1 MKKFVL
7 LLVIVFSSAVYSQ
20 EDAWVY
26 FNAKPNAQAFF
37 DNPLSELSQRSL
49 DRRIAQNIVLD
60 IKDVPIHQ
68 TYIDQITNTQGI
80 VVLAK
85 SKWFNA
91 LHVQGSEESIRALTN
106 LNFVERVDFA
116 NRLLNNPLRP
126 DVPRKK
132 MKKVNKKFE
141 TDAFFN
147 YGSSAN
153 QIEMLN
159 GQLLHQLNFTG
170 TGKIIAV
177 MDGGFPGVDTAEPF
191 SRLRDNNQILGGYD
205 YVNRNADFYT
215 GISHGTMVLSTM
227 GGFQDNELVGTAPDA
242 SYYLFITED
251 GANEWPLELSLWVE
265 AAEEADRLGADIITT
280 SLGYTEFDNP
290 NYNFTYADMNGTSTF
305 ISKGLDIAFTR
316 GMVCVNSAGNS
327 GNDPWFYIS
336 APADAINA
344 LAIGA
349 VNAAGNYASFS
360 SQGPS
365 FDGRVKPDV
374 VAQGQQ
380 SVLSSTSGNITTAS
394 GTSFS
399 GPITAG
405 MVACL
410 WQALPSATNAEIMQL
425 IKQSAS
431 IYNNPTNELGYGIPD
446 FSLAL
451 NSGLLKVNT
460 VDQQK
465 FMMYPNPVV
474 DSVSIAF
481 PAGYEDAT
489 VYFYNSMGQ
498 LILSKELNAES
509 KKVDL
514 AGFSSG
520 VYSYQIT
527 TKNGSQSGKISK
539 R

>member
-1 MKKFVL
+1 MKKIVL
-7 LLVIVFSSAVYSQ
+7 LLLIVFSSVAYCQ

-60 IKDVPIHQ
+60 IKDVPVNQ
-68 TYIDQITNTQGI
+68 TYIDQITATQGI

-91 LHVQGSEESIRALTN
+91 LHVQGSEETIRSLTN

-126 DVPRKK
+126 VVARKK

-159 GQLLHQLNFTG
+159 GQLLHQQNFTG
-170 TGKIIAV
+170 SGKIIAV
-177 MDGGFPGVDTAEPF
+177 MDGGFPGVDTAAPF

-215 GISHGTMVLSTM
+215 GLSHGTMVLSTM

-265 AAEEADRLGADIITT
+265 AAEEADRLGVDIITT

-290 NYNFTYADMNGTSTF
+290 NYNFTYADMNGTSTY
-305 ISKGLDIAFTR
+305 ISKGLDFAFSR

-349 VNAAGNYASFS
+349 VNPAGNYASFS

-410 WQALPSATNAEIMQL
+410 WQALPNATNAEIIQY
-425 IKQSAS
+425 IKESAS
-431 IYNNPTNELGYGIPD
+431 IYNDPTSELGYGIPD
-446 FSLAL
+446 FNLAL
-451 NSGLLKVNT
+451 NSGLLKLNS
-460 VDQQK
+460 VDQQN
-465 FMMYPNPVV
+465 FVIYPNPVV
-474 DSVSIAF
+474 DAVSITF
-481 PAGYEDAT
+481 PAGDEEAT
-489 VYFYNSMGQ
+489 VYFYNTMGQ
-498 LILSKELNAES
+498 LMVSKTI
-509 KKVDL
+509 KMDDKRVDL
-514 AGFSSG
+514 TSLSSG

-527 TKNGSQSGKISK
+527 NKNGSQSGKISK

>member
-26 FNAKPNAQAFF
+26 FNTKPNAQAFF

-49 DRRIAQNIVLD
+49 DRRIAQNIALD
-60 IKDVPIHQ
+60 IKDVPMHQ

-316 GMVCVNSAGNS
+316 GMVCVNSAANS

>member
-1 MKKFVL
+1 MKRIALV
-7 LLVIVFSSAVYSQ
+7 LVILCSFTMYGQ

-37 DNPLSELSQRSL
+37 NNPLSELSQRSI
-49 DRRIAQNIVLD
+49 DRRANQNIGLD
-60 IKDVPIHQ
+60 IKDVPINQ
-68 TYIDQITNTQGI
+68 SFIDQITATEGI

-91 LHVQGSEESIRALTN
+91 LHIQGSEDAIRLLTE
-106 LNFVERVDFA
+106 LSFVERVDFA

-126 DVPRKK
+126 TVPKK
-132 MKKVNKKFE
+132 NIKKVNKVFE
-141 TDAFFN
+141 TDVLFN
-147 YGSSAN
+147 YGNSAN
-153 QIEMLN
+153 QIQMLN
-159 GQLLHQLNFTG
+159 GQLLHQQNFTG
-170 TGKIIAV
+170 AGKIIAV
-177 MDGGFPGVDTAEPF
+177 MDGGFPGVNTASTF
-191 SRLRDNNQILGGYD
+191 SRLRNNNQILGGYD
-205 YVNRNADFYT
+205 YVNRNTDFYS
-215 GISHGTMVLSTM
+215 GLSHGTLVLSTM
-227 GGFQDNELVGTAPDA
+227 GGFKDNELVGTAPDA

-265 AAEEADRLGADIITT
+265 AAEEADRLGVDIINT

-290 NYNFTYADMNGTSTF
+290 NYNFTYADMNGTTTF
-305 ISKGLDIAFTR
+305 ISKGLDIAFSR
-316 GMVCVNSAGNS
+316 GMICVNSAGNS
-327 GNDPWFYIS
+327 GNSPWFYIS

-349 VNAAGNYASFS
+349 VNAAGDYATFS

-365 FDGRVKPDV
+365 SDGRVKPDV

-410 WQALPSATNAEIMQL
+410 WQALPNATNSEIMQL

-431 IYNNPTNELGYGIPD
+431 IYSNPTNEMGYGIPD
-446 FSLAL
+446 FNLAL
-451 NSGLLKVNT
+451 NNGLLDVNT
-460 VDQQK
+460 IDK
-465 FMMYPNPVV
+465 GRFMIYPNPATDAVT
-474 DSVSIAF
+474 IAF
-481 PAGYEDAT
+481 PAGYDNVT
-489 VYFYNSMGQ
+489 IYLYNTMGQ
-498 LILSKELNAES
+498 LMVSRKLTSEDKSVSLN
-509 KKVDL
+509 
-514 AGFSSG
+514 GFSSG
-520 VYSYQIT
+520 IYLYKIESVSA
-527 TKNGSQSGKISK
+527 SESGKITI